1 MDQLIVY
8 ELSEFS
14 SLAGDNFI
22 LGSFES
28 FHLGHYQLFKQAMAN
43 SGRVILVCFNAQ
55 KGMPKFNDLIFTDN
69 YAKYEQ
75 LARLPLDAIV
85 QLDFNEVKNY
95 EGIEFLAKLAQG
107 NYVTFIAGQDFRFG
121 NKAAYTLSDFSV
133 PDYEDLFRVQE
144 IELMQDIG
152 TKIST
157 STLKESLE
165 FGDIDF
171 INSLL
176 VYDYS
181 FSGVLKEDAL
191 ETIPQ
196 LAKIHAGLYCTL
208 FHIKELV
215 YYGILHVTKN
225 GVRKVFLIG
234 YQLNDSVQDT
244 IVVSEL
250 KHKIRVAV
258 SNFDDEITTDDIA
271 LAKDYFA
278 RNKK

>member
-8 ELSEFS
+8 ELEDFNSQ
-14 SLAGDNFI
+14 AGDNFI

-28 FHLGHYQLFKQAMAN
+28 FHLGHYQLFKQARAN
-43 SGRVILVCFNAQ
+43 GGRVILVCFNAQ
-55 KGMPKFNDLIFTDN
+55 KGMPKFKDSIFTDN

-107 NYVTFIAGQDFRFG
+107 NYVTFIAGQDFKFG
-121 NKAAYTLSDFSV
+121 ANAAYTLSDFST
-133 PDYEDLFRVQE
+133 PDYENLFRVQE
-144 IELMQDIG
+144 VELMQDIG

-157 STLKESLE
+157 SKLKESLE

-176 VYDYS
+176 VYDYA
-181 FSGVLKEDAL
+181 FSGILKDNNIEVI
-191 ETIPQ
+191 EQ
-196 LAKIHAGLYCTL
+196 LAKIHAGLYCAL
-208 FHIKELV
+208 FHINELV
-215 YYGILHVTKN
+215 YYGILHVTKA
-225 GVRKVFLIG
+225 GLREVFLIG
-234 YQLNDSVQDT
+234 YQINDSVQDT
-244 IVVSEL
+244 VVVCEL
-250 KHKIRVAV
+250 KHKLRVAI
-258 SNFDDEITTDDIA
+258 SNFDDKITEEDIA

-278 RNKK
+278 RSKK

>member
-43 SGRVILVCFNAQ
+43 GGRVILVCFNAQ

-196 LAKIHAGLYCTL
+196 LAKIHAGLYCAL